1 METFNGLDMQS
12 KTLLL
17 GVYGHVIER
26 ISYFQYHVTLYSFDR
41 FFIEEFFDTE
51 TKSIT
56 RISIAEERDLKKY
69 LMHIDISTLT
79 GPADNH

>member
-26 ISYFQYHVTLYSFDR
+26 ISYFQYQVTLYSFDR

-51 TKSIT
+51 TKTVT
-56 RISIAEERDLKKY
+56 RISVAEDRDLKKY
-69 LMHIDISTLT
+69 LTHIDLSELL
-79 GPADNH
+79 NF